1 MNFREF
7 KEKVKKM
14 PFFGSDMAEILS
26 VSPKAMRNQLTRWK
40 KQGLLI
46 ELKRGLY
53 VLSRDERQ
61 TPLSKEVAAAI
72 IYQPSYISMESAM
85 SHYKMI
91 PERVSAVTS
100 ITTRKTRSFRNEE
113 GSFIY
118 RNLKPSLYFGFAAKK
133 DEYGYPY
140 FIAEPE
146 KALLDYLYLNLGR
159 IAQDDKDFF
168 TGSLRL
174 QNRSI
179 INRKKL
185 NSYGRRFDVKKLGRI
200 LEQLK

>member
-14 PFFGSDMAEILS
+14 PFLGSDMAEILS

-100 ITTRKTRSFRNEE
+100 ITTRKTRSVRNEE

-118 RNLKPSLYFGFAAKK
+118 RNLKPSLYFGFAEKK

-140 FIAEPE
+140 FIAEPG

-159 IAQDDKDFF
+159 IAPDDKDFF

-185 NSYGRRFDVKKLGRI
+185 NSYGRRFGVKKLGRI

>member
-7 KEKVKKM
+7 KEKINKM
-14 PFFGSDMAEILS
+14 PFFGSDVVEILS
-26 VSPKAMRNQLTRWK
+26 ASPKAMRNQMTRWK
-40 KQGLLI
+40 KQGLII

-53 VLSRDERQ
+53 ILSRDERQ
-61 TPLSKEVAAAI
+61 TPMSREVAAAI
-72 IYQPSYISMESAM
+72 IYQPSYISLESAM
-85 SHYKMI
+85 SHYEMI

-113 GSFIY
+113 GVFIY
-118 RNLKPSLYFGFAAKK
+118 RSLKPSLYFGFAAKK

-159 IAQDDKDFF
+159 IAPEDKDFF

-174 QNRSI
+174 QNRPV
-179 INRKKL
+179 INRKNL
-185 NSYGRRFDVKKLGRI
+185 SSYAGRFGVKKLDRI
-200 LEQLK
+200 LEQLE

>member
-7 KEKVKKM
+7 KNKIKNM
-14 PFFGSDMAEILS
+14 PFFGSDVAEILS

-72 IYQPSYISMESAM
+72 IYQPSYISLESAM

-100 ITTRKTRSFRNEE
+100 ITTRKTRIFRNEE

-140 FIAEPE
+140 FFAEPE
-146 KALLDYLYLNLGR
+146 KALLDYLYLNLNR
-159 IAQDDKDFF
+159 IDPKDRDFF
-168 TGSLRL
+168 TGSVRL
-174 QNRSI
+174 QNRSV

-185 NSYGRRFDVKKLGRI
+185 NSFARRFGVKKLGRI
-200 LEQLK
+200 LEQL

>member
-7 KEKVKKM
+7 KDKVKKM
-14 PFFGSDMAEILS
+14 PFFGSDVAEILS

-61 TPLSKEVAAAI
+61 APLSKEVAAAI
-72 IYQPSYISMESAM
+72 IYQPSYISLEFAM

-159 IAQDDKDFF
+159 ITPDDKDFF

-185 NSYGRRFDVKKLGRI
+185 NSYARRFGVKKLGRI
-200 LEQLK
+200 LEQL

>member
-26 VSPKAMRNQLTRWK
+26 VSPKSMRNQLTRWK

-72 IYQPSYISMESAM
+72 IY
-85 SHYKMI
+85 
-91 PERVSAVTS
+91 
-100 ITTRKTRSFRNEE
+100 
-113 GSFIY
+113 
-118 RNLKPSLYFGFAAKK
+118 
-133 DEYGYPY
+133 
-140 FIAEPE
+140 
-146 KALLDYLYLNLGR
+146 
-159 IAQDDKDFF
+159 
-168 TGSLRL
+168 
-174 QNRSI
+174 
-179 INRKKL
+179 
-185 NSYGRRFDVKKLGRI
+185 
-200 LEQLK
+200 